1 MSGKRK
7 SILIV
12 LLLLPL
18 FVFKVYEYFQIPA
31 DKDKTIRK
39 TEIVIPRGALLVQI
53 ADSLKKHGLIRQDKL
68 FLLWAKTLG
77 CETKIKAGLFI
88 VPNDLNYPQ
97 LVRFLAEAKP
107 EEVHV
112 TLIEG
117 WGSDRITNELSR
129 KLRLKK
135 IVLDS
140 LIKDADFSLNTGIPG
155 ETLNGYLLP
164 DTYTFSF
171 GINEKQVLRYLVRR
185 TIALFKPDSVQAR
198 LKQSGYSMHQ
208 ILTLASIIEG
218 EAMLDSERPVIA
230 SVYWNRLR
238 RKMRLQADP
247 TIQFILKD
255 GPRRLLYRD
264 LEIDSPYNTYRYA
277 GLPPGPINNPG
288 KASILAAL
296 FPAQT
301 KFLYFVAKGDGS
313 HVFSRTSS
321 EHIRAKA
328 AFDKVR
334 REEAR
339 KKYYQK
345 RK

>member
-7 SILIV
+7 SLFIV
-12 LLLLPL
+12 LLLVPL
-18 FVFKVYEYFQIPA
+18 LVFKVYNYFKIPA
-31 DKDKTIRK
+31 DKDKTLRK
-39 TEIVIPRGALLVQI
+39 TEIIIPRGALLTQI
-53 ADSLKKHGLIRQDKL
+53 ADSLKSHGLIAQDKL

-77 CETKIKAGLFI
+77 CETKIKAGLFH
-88 VPNDLNYPQ
+88 VPGDLNYPQ
-97 LVRFLAEAKP
+97 LVRFLADAKP
-107 EEVHV
+107 EDVQV

-117 WGSDRITNELSR
+117 WSVEQIVNELSR
-129 KLRLKK
+129 RLQLDKA
-135 IVLDS
+135 VLDS
-140 LIKDADFSLNTGIPG
+140 LSKDAGFCRSSGIQA
-155 ETLNGYLLP
+155 ESLNGYLLP

-171 GINEKQVLRYLVRR
+171 GIDEAQVLRYLVGQ
-185 TIALFKPDSVQAR
+185 TLALFKADSVREQ
-198 LKQSGYSMHQ
+198 LKQTGFRMHQ

-218 EAMLDSERPVIA
+218 EAMRDMERPIIA

-238 RKMRLQADP
+238 KGMRLQADP
-247 TIQFILKD
+247 TIQFILRD
-255 GPRRLLYRD
+255 GPRRLLYKD
-264 LEIDSPYNTYRYA
+264 LQIDSPYNTYRYA

-288 KASILAAL
+288 KASVLAAL

-301 KFLYFVAKGDGS
+301 KYLYFVAKGDGS

-321 EHIRAKA
+321 GHLRAKA

-334 REEAR
+334 RDEAR

>member
-1 MSGKRK
+1 MSGKKK
-7 SILIV
+7 SLLIV

-18 FVFKVYEYFQIPA
+18 LVFKIFYYFKVPEE
-31 DKDKTIRK
+31 KEKTAHK
-39 TEIVIPRGALLVQI
+39 TEIIIPRGALLTQI
-53 ADSLKKHGLIRQDKL
+53 GDSLHKHGLIEQNKL

-77 CETKIKAGLFI
+77 CETKIKAGIFQI
-88 VPNDLNYPQ
+88 PDGLNYPQ
-97 LVRFLAEAKP
+97 LVRFLSEAKP
-107 EEVHV
+107 EDIRI

-117 WGSDRITNELSR
+117 WSTEQILHKLKRR
-129 KLRLKK
+129 LRLKLS
-135 IVLDS
+135 VLDS
-140 LIKDADFSLNTGIPG
+140 LTKDAEFCHQVGVKAGNLT
-155 ETLNGYLLP
+155 GYLLP
-164 DTYTFSF
+164 DTYTFPY
-171 GINEKQVLRYLVRR
+171 GINEKQVLRYLVKK
-185 TIALFKPDSVQAR
+185 TTGLFKPDSVKAR
-198 LKQSGYSMHQ
+198 LKGTGYTIHQ
-208 ILTLASIIEG
+208 MLTLASIVEG
-218 EAMLDSERPVIA
+218 EAMLDAERSVIS

-238 RKMRLQADP
+238 KGMRLQADP

-255 GPRRLLYRD
+255 GPRRLLYKD
-264 LEIDSPYNTYRYA
+264 LEIDSPYNTYRYS

-301 KFLYFVAKGDGS
+301 KFIYFVAKGDGG

-328 AFDKVR
+328 AFDRVR
-334 REEAR
+334 KDEAR